1 MRFIHRLLALLITLA
16 QVFSPATGETF
27 AQPVAALPTL
37 RGVNLGGWLVLE
49 PFLTSELFNGTNAID
64 QWGFDSQAGSEKA
77 LRQHWDTYCTEDD
90 IKKLASYGINA
101 CVATFPHLTR
111 QTATLIAFKGPHW
124 YRLLGLR

>member
-27 AQPVAALPTL
+27 APPVAALPIL

-49 PFLTSELFNGTNAID
+49 PFLTPELFNGTTAID

-77 LRQHWDTYCTEDD
+77 LRQHWDTYCTEDN

-101 CVATFPHLTR
+101 CVATFPHLAR
-111 QTATLIAFKGPHW
+111 QTATLIALKGPHW